1 MLVLL
6 LLELLVHQ
14 DSMVAV
20 TAVEAVVVLLFQVAM
35 AVLVGTVESL
45 EVAVAV
51 AVWAKVLEQSAVL
64 VVKVQEVRGEY
75 GCFSR
80 F

>member
-45 EVAVAV
+45 AVAVAV
-51 AVWAKVLEQSAVL
+51 AVWAKVLEQSAVV
-64 VVKVQEVRGEY
+64 VVKVQEVR
-75 GCFSR
+75 
-80 F
+80 

>member
-1 MLVLL
+1 MEQEEKLMPVRL

-14 DSMVAV
+14 DYMDVV

-45 EVAVAV
+45 AVAVAV
-51 AVWAKVLEQSAVL
+51 AVWAKALEQLVVSAV
-64 VVKVQEVRGEY
+64 KERGVR
-75 GCFSR
+75 
-80 F
+80 

>member
-14 DSMVAV
+14 DSMDVV

-45 EVAVAV
+45 AVAV
-51 AVWAKVLEQSAVL
+51 AGAGWAKVLEQLAVL
-64 VVKVQEVRGEY
+64 AVKVQGVR
-75 GCFSR
+75 
-80 F
+80 